1 MKRDVAS
8 DFMVLNNEVVRSHM
22 RHLTR
27 AEGFVYC
34 ALAMHADNATQTC
47 FPSQVTLAEIAG
59 CTVRAAQKAL
69 NMLEARGLIAVE
81 VHGQIT
87 QHRHRNHYKLLKIE
101 PRQEEPADAN
111 TNPTSPNPT
120 SPNSSSSEP
129 QHELSDNP
137 TRTLRQPNT
146 NPSSYELNVVTKPR
160 TKPSKR
166 APENDA
172 PFVLPDWMPVEE
184 WSDFDA
190 MRTEMQRQRKRVPWT
205 HRAKKA
211 IVRELGKLREA
222 GDPPADVLNRSVA
235 GGYRGVFSLN
245 GNQSSR
251 KKPAQNISEIN
262 HAASFGLEP
271 GQSVG
276 RVR

>member
-1 MKRDVAS
+1 
-8 DFMVLNNEVVRSHM
+8 
-22 RHLTR
+22 
-27 AEGFVYC
+27 
-34 ALAMHADNATQTC
+34 
-47 FPSQVTLAEIAG
+47 
-59 CTVRAAQKAL
+59 
-69 NMLEARGLIAVE
+69 
-81 VHGQIT
+81 
-87 QHRHRNHYKLLKIE
+87 
-101 PRQEEPADAN
+101 
-111 TNPTSPNPT
+111 
-120 SPNSSSSEP
+120 
-129 QHELSDNP
+129 
-137 TRTLRQPNT
+137 
-146 NPSSYELNVVTKPR
+146 
-160 TKPSKR
+160 
-166 APENDA
+166 
-172 PFVLPDWMPVEE
+172 
-184 WSDFDA
+184 
-190 MRTEMQRQRKRVPWT
+190 MQRQRKRVPWT